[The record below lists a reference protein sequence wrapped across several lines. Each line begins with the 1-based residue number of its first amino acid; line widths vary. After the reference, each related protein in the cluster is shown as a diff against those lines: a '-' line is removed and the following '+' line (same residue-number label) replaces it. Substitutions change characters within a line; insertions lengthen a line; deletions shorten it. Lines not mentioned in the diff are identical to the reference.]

1 MENESFNVATKTKLD
16 SVEVKNV
23 ETLNYA
29 NGNVKITKVLTASA
43 KPNIDSISREGNKI
57 KLDGSVEYDV
67 LAVLETGDIMP
78 ITQKSAFSQN
88 FEGENVLGNDVIE
101 ARANLIDFNNTNGDD
116 NISYASTINLDL
128 YKIANNGDVKIATPE
143 QNIFVKKKEFQ
154 TSCFEGQVEYDGHV
168 SFDVQKD
175 SKTNKILFTNSQ
187 AVLKSVI
194 PATDYYVASGTVY
207 TTIVFQSE
215 DGAIKSIIKENNF
228 SEEIEGAGITK
239 ESVIH
244 ARILT
249 KETII
254 VENNEKNIFNFDV
267 PIKIITEYYNK
278 KMVDVVVDAYS
289 LQNEV
294 NLTTTSVAQ
303 NEFYTTKYVEDNII
317 TNSALDQTLPNV
329 DKVLAVVPGNI
340 LSFNQ
345 IIKDEKIYFEGMAN
359 VNVVYYSLNEEGN
372 EILNSLDLQ
381 LPYSLSFDCEGL
393 TESDLVSSQIIL
405 GDVSVKNK
413 MGKELE
419 VLAEIKVSYNATSP
433 KVSAVVSELVLGE
446 EKPQKDYS
454 LEIYVARENQTLWD
468 IAKELGV
475 LEDDLIAQNKELSLP
490 LQKGD
495 KIVSYRQRVVDF
507 E

>member
-1 MENESFNVATKTKLD
+1 MENENFNVATKEKL
-16 SVEVKNV
+16 SSAQLKNV

-29 NGNVKITKVLTASA
+29 NGNVKITKVLTANA
-43 KPNIDSISREGNKI
+43 KPSIETITREGGKI
-57 KLDGSVEYDV
+57 KLDGEVEYDV
-67 LAVLETGDIMP
+67 LAVLETGDITP
-78 ITQKSAFSQN
+78 ITQKSNFSQT
-88 FEGENVLGNDVIE
+88 FEVENITDKDVIE
-101 ARANLIDFNNTNGDD
+101 SKVSLIDFNNTNSGD
-116 NISYASTINLDL
+116 NISYSSTLNFDL
-128 YKIANNGDVKIATPE
+128 YKVANNTDVKIVTPE
-143 QNIFVKKKEFQ
+143 QNVFVKKKEFQ
-154 TSCFEGQVEYDGHV
+154 TNCFEGQVEYDGHV
-168 SFDVQKD
+168 SFDIAKD
-175 SKTNKILFTNSQ
+175 SKTNKILYTNSQ

-215 DGAIKSIIKENNF
+215 DGTIKSVIKENNF
-228 SEEIEGAGITK
+228 SEEIEAVGITK
-239 ESVIH
+239 ESIIH
-244 ARILT
+244 AKIIT
-249 KETII
+249 KESVV
-254 VENNEKNIFNFDV
+254 VENNEKNIFNFDI
-267 PIKIITEYYNK
+267 PIKIITQYYNK
-278 KMVDVVVDAYS
+278 KMVDVIVDAYS

-294 NLTTTSVAQ
+294 NLTTTSTRQ
-303 NEFYTTKYVEDNII
+303 DEFYTTKFVEDNII
-317 TNSALDQTLPNV
+317 TNSSLDPNLPNV

-345 IIKDEKIYFEGMAN
+345 VVKDDKIYFEGMAN

-372 EILNSLDLQ
+372 EVLNSLDLQ

-393 TESDLVSSQIIL
+393 TENDLIVSQITL

-419 VLAEIKVSYNATSP
+419 VLAEIKISYNASTP
-433 KVSAVVSELVLGE
+433 KVSAVVSDVIIGE
-446 EKPQKDYS
+446 EKPQKDYA

-468 IAKELGV
+468 IAKELSV
-475 LEDDLIAQNKELSLP
+475 LEDDLIAQNKEISLP